1 MNENFFKVDIGNT
14 RKTKLRLNYNA
25 QSYWVK
31 PSGKFWKRYFN
42 KRVRKGKIH
51 KRDNWWEWS

>member
-1 MNENFFKVDIGNT
+1 MNENNLKVFIGNMK
-14 RKTKLRLNYNA
+14 KTKDKVGLW
-25 QSYWVK
+25 QSYYVK

-51 KRDNWWEWS
+51 NRDNFWYWS

>member
-1 MNENFFKVDIGNT
+1 MNENNLKVFIGNMK
-14 RKTKLRLNYNA
+14 KTKDKVGLW
-25 QSYWVK
+25 QSYYVK

-51 KRDNWWEWS
+51 KRDNYWYWS

>member
-1 MNENFFKVDIGNT
+1 MNENNLKVFIGNMK
-14 RKTKLRLNYNA
+14 KTKDKVGLW

-51 KRDNWWEWS
+51 KRDNFWYWS

>member
-1 MNENFFKVDIGNT
+1 MNENNLKVFIGNMK
-14 RKTKLRLNYNA
+14 KTKDKVGLW
-25 QSYWVK
+25 QSYYVK

-51 KRDNWWEWS
+51 KRDNFWYWS